1 MDFCIARQPI
11 FNFNKRLFAYELL
24 YRGNGEWNLSNTEGS
39 RATSSL
45 LSSTFMTEGIKKV
58 TGSKPCFV
66 NFTQELLLKNIH
78 PAFPKNWLVI
88 EILED
93 VEPTPEIVAACQ
105 QMVDQGYT
113 LALDDFIYHPKF
125 DPLIELA
132 SIIKIDF
139 ILTPVD
145 SLAKMLYKL
154 SRFDHLKFLAEK
166 N

>member
-11 FNFNKRLFAYELL
+11 FNFNKRLFAYELP
-24 YRGNGEWNLSNTEGS
+24 YRGNGEWSLSNTEGS

-93 VEPTPEIVAACQ
+93 VEPTPEIVASCQ
-105 QMVDQGYT
+105 QMV
-113 LALDDFIYHPKF
+113 
-125 DPLIELA
+125 E
-132 SIIKIDF
+132 
-139 ILTPVD
+139 
-145 SLAKMLYKL
+145 
-154 SRFDHLKFLAEK
+154 
-166 N
+166 